1 MSYKTVLLHLNDV
14 RRARRL
20 AQAGAV
26 LSEAFDAHLIG
37 LHVFPAYRLTP
48 PIPLPVGGNVIG
60 RIKAHLREETDQIAA
75 AFKDATVTRP
85 GATEWRCI
93 TSERRDAAQVVLEQ
107 GRAVDLI
114 VASQTDPRWELSD
127 VLDFPERLAIESGR
141 PVLVVPN
148 EVTLPELPRRV
159 LVGWKPCRE
168 AARAVFDAL
177 PLLKAA
183 EEVEVLT
190 FDSGQPAPEGQLP
203 DTELAAALARHG
215 VDVVLAS
222 RQASDA
228 AVGQEFLRRASEMRA
243 DLLVLGAYGHSRLRE
258 LAFGGVTRHV
268 LREMTLPVLFSH

>member
-1 MSYKTVLLHLNDV
+1 MSYKTILLHLNDV

-20 AQAGAV
+20 AQAGAI
-26 LSEAFDAHLIG
+26 LAGAFDSHLIG

-75 AFKDATVTRP
+75 AFKDATVARP
-85 GATEWRCI
+85 AAAEWRCI
-93 TSERRDAAQVVLEQ
+93 TSERRDAALVVLEQ

-114 VASQTDPRWELSD
+114 VASQSDPQWELSD

-148 EVTLPELPRRV
+148 EATVPELPRRI

-190 FDSGQPAPEGQLP
+190 FDSGQPALEGQLP
-203 DTELAAALARHG
+203 DTEIAAALARHG

-228 AVGQEFLRRASEMRA
+228 AVGQELLRRASEMRA
-243 DLLVLGAYGHSRLRE
+243 DLLILGAYGHSRLRE